1 MSTNDAHDLS
11 GPQLS
16 VSERSHVFLPVIRKM
31 ASQIDVQQAPEW
43 ALVGTLMAD
52 VQLCA
57 PISDIQSLWAAS
69 LKRTYVARAHRQLP
83 KLKVE

>member
-1 MSTNDAHDLS
+1 MSANDAHDLS

-57 PISDIQSLWAAS
+57 SLSPFAAS
-69 LKRTYVARAHRQLP
+69 IGDPESRNPFMFAVWSCPSAA
-83 KLKVE
+83 